1 MSLTESIPARDTVGS
16 RPGLPG
22 PLTPNWIFAPVDR
35 LERRA
40 AERFI
45 SETFL
50 RSYGATL
57 RRFFPLIMTLR
68 LNGQLVGAC
77 GLRYASAGPLFLE
90 NYLDQ
95 TIEAQLSSDMNARV
109 DRSAIVEVGNLA
121 VARGGY
127 ARQLIV
133 SLTFHLK
140 ERQVRWAVFSAVPAL
155 RNSFLRLR
163 VPIIQLVAADR
174 RRLPPAER
182 DEWGTYYDARPFVT
196 AVRVA
201 DAHAALS
208 GSACTR

>member
-22 PLTPNWIFAPVDR
+22 PSKGNWFFAPADR
-35 LERRA
+35 LERET

-45 SETFL
+45 RATFL
-50 RSYGATL
+50 RSYGAAL
-57 RRFFPLIMTLR
+57 RHFFPLIMTLR

-77 GLRYASAGPLFLE
+77 GLRYASASPLFLE

-95 TIEAQLSSDMNARV
+95 TIEARLCSSMGTRV
-109 DRSAIVEVGNLA
+109 DRSAVVEVGNLA

-140 ERQVRWAVFSAVPAL
+140 QKQAQWAVFSAVPAL
-155 RNSFLRLR
+155 RNSFLRLG

-174 RRLPPAER
+174 RRLPPGER

-201 DAHAALS
+201 DAHAALNS
-208 GSACTR
+208 TACTR